1 MFGLFRHKPAE
12 PPSTNVADF
21 LTELSTIAP
30 PAGRGDYVF
39 PNSNGG
45 SHGLVQFLAY
55 SPRQV
60 IIHRLWTAQAGQ
72 GSGSMMLRTLCELA
86 DRHHVELTLKPLP
99 FGRKPY
105 PMSREQL
112 LQWYQKFGFEGTRK
126 KMTRKPRANPSNSQ
140 SLSPDP

>member
-21 LTELSTIAP
+21 LAALSAIAP

-39 PNSNGG
+39 PKCDGG

-60 IIHRLWTAQAGQ
+60 IIHRLWTASAGQ

-86 DRHHVELTLKPLP
+86 DRHHVELALKPLP

-112 LQWYQKFGFEGTRK
+112 MQWYAKYGFEGTRK
-126 KMTRKPRANPSNSQ
+126 KMARKPRARVARESGSTLD
-140 SLSPDP
+140 S